1 MEFRATGS
9 RAWANPDCGWL
20 CLHNSDNGLQAI
32 QYLFSVDG
40 AQADAVH
47 MAVAAVLA
55 GLLYAQVTAPTEGG
69 TLGAF
74 GPLGTAVPT
83 HDA

>member
-1 MEFRATGS
+1 V
-9 RAWANPDCGWL
+9 
-20 CLHNSDNGLQAI
+20 QAI

-55 GLLYAQVTAPTEGG
+55 GLLHVQVAAPAEGG
-69 TLGAF
+69 ALGAF
-74 GPLGTAVPT
+74 GPLGTGPCPRTGPAPP
-83 HDA
+83 AAP